1 MMEGFRRI
9 EIVEW
14 VATFLGVA
22 AAALI
27 LGSQGAA
34 PVKPPVSIAEIR
46 DLEQASKLLDAQRS
60 MPTEVRAAIGISED
74 EDEERLAVVRDLTR
88 RVRQGGLSPELLLIA
103 ASLAA
108 IENEQDLAL
117 EALDLMADHPQALTR
132 YADSVNSLAALA
144 RHKHVPHETAL
155 QTQLDSIRASE
166 WLQMRVVSRIHAQ
179 EDRPTDASLTRRS
192 AQALAAGFVERF
204 SLILSAA
211 ITLGFLGLL
220 LVIFWPLVRRG
231 LSSQGIVGLGSIPS
245 PFLVASTQR
254 VFVSWF
260 FAFLVLGLVLSAV
273 GDVVQADEGF
283 QALAICIQTLCQ
295 GIVAVLLIARL
306 GRPSEDRL
314 PLNIP
319 LRIGFGSGVRGLP
332 GLAVWTL
339 GGLSVGL
346 VAVASASALSMMFG
360 GGQTESQP
368 ALELFAGLRDPAS
381 QLMVGLS
388 VIVMAPAFEEI
399 LFRGFL
405 YRNLRDLIQ
414 PVPAMLVTGLLFGLV
429 HLDAAL
435 ILPLSALGAVLCLAY
450 EKSGSLLV
458 PMAIHSLWNT
468 AQILVVIIVAEG

>member
-1 MMEGFRRI
+1 
-9 EIVEW
+9 
-14 VATFLGVA
+14 
-22 AAALI
+22 
-27 LGSQGAA
+27 
-34 PVKPPVSIAEIR
+34 
-46 DLEQASKLLDAQRS
+46 
-60 MPTEVRAAIGISED
+60 
-74 EDEERLAVVRDLTR
+74 
-88 RVRQGGLSPELLLIA
+88 
-103 ASLAA
+103 
-108 IENEQDLAL
+108 
-117 EALDLMADHPQALTR
+117 
-132 YADSVNSLAALA
+132 
-144 RHKHVPHETAL
+144 
-155 QTQLDSIRASE
+155 
-166 WLQMRVVSRIHAQ
+166 
-179 EDRPTDASLTRRS
+179 
-192 AQALAAGFVERF
+192 
-204 SLILSAA
+204 
-211 ITLGFLGLL
+211 
-220 LVIFWPLVRRG
+220 
-231 LSSQGIVGLGSIPS
+231 
-245 PFLVASTQR
+245 
-254 VFVSWF
+254 
-260 FAFLVLGLVLSAV
+260 
-273 GDVVQADEGF
+273 
-283 QALAICIQTLCQ
+283 
-295 GIVAVLLIARL
+295 
-306 GRPSEDRL
+306 
-314 PLNIP
+314 LNIP